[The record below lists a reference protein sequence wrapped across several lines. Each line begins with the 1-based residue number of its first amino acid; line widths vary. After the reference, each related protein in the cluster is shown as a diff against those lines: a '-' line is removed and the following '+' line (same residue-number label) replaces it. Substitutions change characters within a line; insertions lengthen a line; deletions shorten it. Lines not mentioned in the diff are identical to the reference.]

1 MILLFNNYYEGY
13 TMKRFLLII
22 IIFALSLFG
31 GCDKETPTN
40 NTDAYGFKFKFI
52 TENYKP
58 LNYQEGT
65 EIKGLAPDVLREI
78 CTDLNIPFEVSVL
91 PWEEGY
97 QSALSTGN
105 AVLFS
110 TILNSTRKD
119 LFKWAGPIAS
129 IDWVFYSS
137 SPSNHTINSLDDA
150 KAVAKIGVI
159 KDYSIEQYL
168 LEQGFTNLVYVTNNV
183 DAFTKLLNGQIDLF
197 PSDKITAEA
206 ALQSINKSIWSVTPS
221 LTILTDLVYFAF
233 NKQVPDDVVAD
244 FQSEINKLKDNGK
257 LQKLYQKHMQRQNPP
272 ATIQIYT
279 EQYPPLSYRNSYGEI
294 TGFGTDLANEIMKR
308 TQTYAPITLSLWSN
322 GYTMIQ
328 NNPNFCLFTMER
340 IPARENLFQ
349 WVGPLG
355 TNSTYF
361 FTKAGSGITISSLDN
376 AKNLSK
382 VGTVTSWFSDQ
393 YLREQGFN
401 NLISNSDPAVMAKKL
416 MLGEID
422 AFVCS
427 AVTFPDILKEL
438 GYQYNQ
444 VVPSFEL
451 MSSDYYIAFSKNTPA
466 ALVNQW
472 QTALDAIK
480 LDGSYNA
487 IYHKWFN

>member
-1 MILLFNNYYEGY
+1 MKRLVLVIFSTLLF
-13 TMKRFLLII
+13 I
-22 IIFALSLFG
+22 S
-31 GCDKETPTN
+31 GCDKEAPTT
-40 NTDAYGFKFKFI
+40 NTDAYGFKFNFI

-78 CTDLNIPFEVSVL
+78 CTSLNIPFEVSVL

-97 QSALSTGN
+97 RTTLNTGN

-129 IDWVFYSS
+129 LDWTFYSLS
-137 SPSNHTINSLDDA
+137 TSTITISSLDDA
-150 KAVAKIGVI
+150 KSVSKIGVI
-159 KDYSIEQYL
+159 KDYAIEQYL
-168 LEQGFTNLVYVTNNV
+168 LEQEFTNLVYVENNIE
-183 DAFTKLLNGQIDLF
+183 AFTKLLNGQIDLF

-206 ALQSINKSIWSVTPS
+206 ALQSLNKSIWSVTPS

-244 FQSEINKLKDNGK
+244 FQAEIDMLKDNGK
-257 LQKLYQKHMQRQNPP
+257 LLKLYHKHMQQQNPP

-279 EQYPPLSYRNSYGEI
+279 EQYPPLTYRNSFGEI

-322 GYTMIQ
+322 GYSMIQ
-328 NNPNFCLFTMER
+328 YNPNFCLFTMER
-340 IPARENLFQ
+340 TPARETLFQ

-361 FTKAGSGITISSLDN
+361 FTKAGSGITISSIDN

-382 VGTVTSWFSDQ
+382 VGTVTSWFSDE
-393 YLREQGFN
+393 YLRELGFN
-401 NLISNSDPAVMAKKL
+401 NLVSNSDPAVMTKKL

-427 AVTFPDILKEL
+427 AVTFPDILKGL

-444 VVPSFEL
+444 VVPSLEL
-451 MSSDYYIAFSKNTPA
+451 MSSDYYIAFSKNTPVG
-466 ALVNQW
+466 LVSMW
-472 QTALDAIK
+472 QNALDAIK
-480 LDGSYNA
+480 HDGSYNA
-487 IYHKWFN
+487 IYNKWFN